1 MILGKMNITSLGNKI
16 KNEDISFLNRDV
28 AEKVKGFHSS
38 FPQYSQTPLVELK
51 NLSEHLGINNMFIK
65 DESYRFDLNAFKVLG
80 ASFAVGN
87 FIANKLDIDIAKLPY
102 SVMTSDEV
110 KEKLGDLTFVTAT
123 DGNHG
128 RGLAWTANQLGQKS
142 KVFMPRGTAIERVEN
157 IRKENSDV
165 DVYDANYDECVRM
178 ANDYANTH
186 NGIMVQDTSWDGYED
201 IPRWIMQGYMTM
213 ANEAYEQLNGSGQR
227 PTHIFLQAGV
237 GSLASAVTGF
247 FANVYSDNIPTIVIV
262 EPEKANCIYQTA
274 KADDGKIHNVDGDLD
289 TIMAGLAC
297 GEPVTIGW
305 PILNS
310 YASYFLS
317 VDEIYASHGM
327 RLLGNPKKDDKRVI
341 SGESGAVTSGV
352 VSKLMTDSELADIKN
367 EIGLDE
373 NSVVLVFSTEGDTDK
388 KMYRDIVWDGRYPSY

>member
-1 MILGKMNITSLGNKI
+1 MNITSLGNKI

-110 KEKLGDLTFVTAT
+110 KAKLGDLTFVTAT

-142 KVFMPRGTAIERVEN
+142 KVFMPKGTAIERVEN

-186 NGIMVQDTSWDGYED
+186 GGIMVQDTSWDGYED

-213 ANEAYEQLNGSGQR
+213 ANEAYEQLNSSGQR

-262 EPEKANCIYQTA
+262 EPEKANCLYQTA

>member
-110 KEKLGDLTFVTAT
+110 KAKLGDLTFVTAT

-142 KVFMPRGTAIERVEN
+142 KVFMPKGTAIERVEN

-186 NGIMVQDTSWDGYED
+186 GGIMVQDTSWDGYED

-213 ANEAYEQLNGSGQR
+213 ANEAYEQLNSSGQR

-262 EPEKANCIYQTA
+262 EPEKANCLYQTA

>member
-1 MILGKMNITSLGNKI
+1 MGKMNITSLGNKI

-110 KEKLGDLTFVTAT
+110 KAKLGDLTFVTAT

-142 KVFMPRGTAIERVEN
+142 KVFMPKGTAIERVEN

-186 NGIMVQDTSWDGYED
+186 GGIMVQDTSWDGYED

-213 ANEAYEQLNGSGQR
+213 ANEAYEQLNSSGQR

-262 EPEKANCIYQTA
+262 EPEKANCLYQTA